1 MKPLSPRERQIVALV
16 AQGHADKQVGA
27 ALGITRN
34 TIRTYMARIF
44 LKAGVES
51 RVQLAVAWATGKLD
65 RGGEKEKLV
74 VKEPIVVAMPKKMEK
89 RRKVATR

>member
-16 AQGHADKQVGA
+16 AQGR
-27 ALGITRN
+27 ITRN

-51 RVQLAVAWATGKLD
+51 SMQLGVAAAKGCW
-65 RGGEKEKLV
+65 
-74 VKEPIVVAMPKKMEK
+74 
-89 RRKVATR
+89 TRLIAER